1 MLLTPPHFHFPTYLP
16 VHFITIINTINF
28 FIVFQTEINNDGS
41 FLFSCQH
48 GPIECAANK
57 IHACSISKITNQVLQ
72 IKYVS
77 CMISD
82 NIIPELIG
90 EKCAKELLID
100 WKPISDC
107 SQSDLGNVLLSNYGK
122 VTHSL
127 HPKID
132 FIPTVLINNVS

>member
-1 MLLTPPHFHFPTYLP
+1 
-16 VHFITIINTINF
+16 
-28 FIVFQTEINNDGS
+28 
-41 FLFSCQH
+41 
-48 GPIECAANK
+48 
-57 IHACSISKITNQVLQ
+57 
-72 IKYVS
+72 
-77 CMISD
+77 MISD

-107 SQSDLGNVLLSNYGK
+107 SRSDLGNVLLSNYGK